1 MGELTSERLLGSVRE
16 LKLGEGVLGAP
27 PTPLVMLGLGVEARV
42 AASMI

>member
-1 MGELTSERLLGSVRE
+1 MGELASERLLGSVSE

-27 PTPLVMLGLGVEARV
+27 TPLAMFGLGVEARV